1 EQVVGPLA
9 TDTDAVDAGLG
20 SLLHRYLTAFSN
32 STSPAPAR
40 SPRAG
45 AVRTPVTS
53 RPGEGCRVDELL
65 RGLLAGQ
72 RLLGDTEV
80 DDAVSLVEHV
90 AGINSQAARALHLG
104 LAARGLLDPLPVCD
118 AALDGH
124 RLVRANLTRGTL
136 RTVSAADYRAWRPA
150 LQPVLERVTRGF
162 LGRRLAEM
170 PLDAVL
176 GDARALLGQ
185 EPLDRADLG
194 RALAARFPDHAG
206 DGAGKD
212 LAFAARMLLPLVQ
225 EPAAGC
231 WEPQRRPRYLLA
243 EQVVGPLATDTDA
256 VDAGLGSL
264 LHRYLT
270 AFGPA
275 TLADF
280 RAWSGVSADEAKRAL
295 ALLPDREELAERS
308 IDGTSYLSLP
318 PDGACESAGGPPDV
332 LLLPPFD
339 DVLFGHADR
348 GRVATRDQLKRLV
361 PPAVEMPGIV
371 LVQGRAA
378 GRWRHRPAK
387 RAADQPSLE
396 VHLFPEAGAP
406 EPALTAAVESLAG
419 LLAAD
424 GRSPQVVVDVWPG

>member
-1 EQVVGPLA
+1 M
-9 TDTDAVDAGLG
+9 
-20 SLLHRYLTAFSN
+20 H
-32 STSPAPAR
+32 
-40 SPRAG
+40 
-45 AVRTPVTS
+45 
-53 RPGEGCRVDELL
+53 ELL

-72 RLLGDTEV
+72 RLLGDTRVEDPV
-80 DDAVSLVEHV
+80 PLVEHV

-104 LAARGLLDPLPVCD
+104 LAARGLADPVATCD
-118 AALDGH
+118 AALDEH
-124 RLVRANLTRGTL
+124 RLVRASLTRGTL

-162 LGRRLAEM
+162 LGRRLVEM

-176 GDARALLGQ
+176 AEARQLLGQ
-185 EPLDRADLG
+185 EPRNRADLG
-194 RALAARFPDHAG
+194 RALAGRFPDHGG

-225 EPAAGC
+225 EPATGC
-231 WEPQRRPRYLLA
+231 WDPERRPRYLLA
-243 EQVVGPLATDTDA
+243 EQVVGPLDTHADA
-256 VDAGLGSL
+256 VDAGLGAL
-264 LHRYLT
+264 LHRYLG

-280 RAWSGVSADEAKRAL
+280 RAWSGVSAAEAKRAL
-295 ALLPDREELAERS
+295 ALLPEGVEERS
-308 IDGTSYLSLP
+308 IDGTVHFSVP
-318 PDGACESAGGPPDV
+318 PNGDPGDAREAPPV
-332 LLLPPFD
+332 HLLPPFD

-348 GRVATRDQLKRLV
+348 ERVATREQLKGLV

-387 RAADQPSLE
+387 RAADGPSLE

-406 EPALTAAVESLAG
+406 EPELGAAAESLAG

-424 GRSPQVVVDVWPG
+424 GRAPQVVIDAWPG